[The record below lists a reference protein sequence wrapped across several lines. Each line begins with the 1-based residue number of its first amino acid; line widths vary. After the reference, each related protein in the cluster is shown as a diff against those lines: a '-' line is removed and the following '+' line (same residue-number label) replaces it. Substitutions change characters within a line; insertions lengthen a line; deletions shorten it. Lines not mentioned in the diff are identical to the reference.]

1 MQSNTPDR
9 QAIDMAAVGELTAD
23 QLEALSLHTLC
34 EIISWVERTRGDIR
48 SYESIVNHELARRFQ
63 ERAAQVR
70 SSQAKSTG
78 TVRFAQ
84 GEFTVVADLV
94 KKVEYD
100 QVQLKQAVTE
110 LRQRGQDPEDFV
122 VIEINVPESNWHQF
136 APGIR
141 ELFERARTVKTGR
154 QSFKLIRLRADE
166 IPAPSNDPKFGVH

>member
-1 MQSNTPDR
+1 MQSKKPEG
-9 QAIDMAAVGELTAD
+9 QAIDMAAIGELTPD
-23 QLEALSLHTLC
+23 QLEALSLHNLC
-34 EIISWVERTRGDIR
+34 GIIGWAERTRGDIR
-48 SYESIVNHELARRFQ
+48 NYESIVNQELARRFQ

-78 TVRFAQ
+78 TVRFTQ
-84 GEFTVVADLV
+84 EEFTVVADLA

-110 LRQRGQDPEDFV
+110 LRRRGEDPEDYV

-136 APGIR
+136 APGVKQ
-141 ELFERARTVKTGR
+141 LFENARTVKTGR

-166 IPAPSNDPKFGVH
+166 IPAPSNDQTFGAH